1 MLIYIHCT
9 YPNFKESVRCCLC
22 PQESRAIHERFI
34 EQCFLHLEDLMDDT
48 GAAPRTSTGKVSDSD
63 LKLQAIERLL
73 LLAQRYIAVVEVS
86 AM

>member
-1 MLIYIHCT
+1 
-9 YPNFKESVRCCLC
+9 
-22 PQESRAIHERFI
+22 
-34 EQCFLHLEDLMDDT
+34 MDDT

-86 AM
+86 AVQPLHWYTSESPSLIHMYK